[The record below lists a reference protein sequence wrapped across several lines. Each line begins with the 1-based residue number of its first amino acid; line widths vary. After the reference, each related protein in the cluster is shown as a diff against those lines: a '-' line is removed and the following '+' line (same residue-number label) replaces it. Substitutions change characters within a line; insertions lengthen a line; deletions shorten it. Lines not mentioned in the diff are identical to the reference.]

1 MIRQNYNGRDEE
13 DKTVGNVLFKIF
25 CLKIQSLW
33 TLLYYMQRNKKIT
46 RNNDDYAGELWWYE
60 YKM

>member
-1 MIRQNYNGRDEE
+1 MIRQNYNGRDED

-33 TLLYYMQRNKKIT
+33 TLLYYMQRNKKI
-46 RNNDDYAGELWWYE
+46 RKNYDDYAGELWWYE

>member
-1 MIRQNYNGRDEE
+1 MIRQNYNGRDED